1 MPVGI
6 ARDQIK
12 KRGGAAHAQIGGDA
26 LGGTRREKKASE
38 ANRSFGQLT
47 HSLLSLMI
55 R

>member
-1 MPVGI
+1 VPVGI
-6 ARDQIK
+6 ARDQVI
-12 KRGGAAHAQIGGDA
+12 KRGGAHAQIGGDA

>member
-6 ARDQIK
+6 ARDQIE
-12 KRGGAAHAQIGGDA
+12 KRGGAYAEIGRDA